1 MKIGI
6 YTPYLDSFSGGEK
19 YMLTLASCLAIKHD
33 VYLFWDPVEEKEMK
47 QKAMQMFAI
56 DISNIQFKNNIFSH
70 KTSLFARLRESKKYD
85 SIIVLSDGSIP
96 FLLTKLIIH
105 FQTPVEWVD
114 AGNIKT
120 KIKISRVQRVICNS
134 QFTKS
139 FIDKKF
145 GVESAVVYPPVTIQK
160 KEIRKENII
169 LHVGRFGIQHP
180 GSSYKKQEVL
190 LEVFSS
196 MVKSGL
202 KDWELIFV
210 MSVREEHMETFIQF
224 KNRTEQLSVK
234 CILSPNNNALWELY
248 AKAKI
253 YWHAS
258 GFGEDIQRNPDR
270 AEHFGISTVE
280 AMSAGAVPIVINAG
294 GQKEIVEDG
303 VSGFVWNTKEELI
316 EKTKKIINNKEM
328 YTFLAQNAKKRA
340 NFFSEEFFC
349 ERINEIL

>member
-19 YMLTLASCLAIKHD
+19 YMLTLASCLAQKHD
-33 VYLFWDPVEEKEMK
+33 ISLFWDPAEEKEMI

-56 DISNIQFKNNIFSH
+56 DLSNIQFKNNIFSH

-96 FLLTKLIIH
+96 FLLTKLIVH

-120 KIKISRVQRVICNS
+120 KIKINRVQRVICNS

-145 GVESAVVYPPVTIQK
+145 GVESTVVYPPVTIQK
-160 KEIRKENII
+160 KEIKKENII

-190 LEVFSS
+190 ADVFSS
-196 MVKSGL
+196 MVKNGL

-210 MSVREEHMETFIQF
+210 MSVRDEHMETFTQF
-224 KNRTEQLSVK
+224 KDRAEQLPVK
-234 CILSPNNNALWELY
+234 CILSPNNNALEELY

-258 GFGEDIQRNPDR
+258 GFGEDIQTHPDR

-303 VSGFVWNTKEELI
+303 VNGYLWNSKDELI
-316 EKTKKIINNKEM
+316 EKTKEVIDNKKIYES
-328 YTFLAQNAKKRA
+328 LAEKAQEKAKK
-340 NFFSEEFFC
+340 FSKEKFC